1 MVDTFDFL
9 GGAVIGT
16 FIGSLVTLIYH
27 VREIRQE
34 TRQHYVRLS
43 LAQSEVVTLERK
55 IEIHRLNPV
64 TNFTQP
70 PHDAPESESEAPN
83 TLPRIPA
90 LIGNRESP
98 IAAGTTSNGPCANR
112 EKPGSDLRKSQI
124 LEDCKFW

>member
-34 TRQHYVRLS
+34 ARQHYVRLS

-64 TNFTQP
+64 NDFTQP
-70 PHDAPESESEAPN
+70 PHDPPNPESEAPN
-83 TLPRIPA
+83 PLPRIQPWM
-90 LIGNRESP
+90 GNYESP

-112 EKPGSDLRKSQI
+112 EKVGSDLRKSQV
-124 LEDCKFW
+124 LEECKFW